1 VTIPAK
7 NFKKISKKDLISFGE
22 PDILS
27 ELMLSDSPART
38 ENAGTG
44 GQVEIG
50 NPSDYQI
57 GRGRLSVWV
66 SI

>member
-1 VTIPAK
+1 MTIPAK

-50 NPSDYQI
+50 NPSDYQ
-57 GRGRLSVWV
+57 
-66 SI
+66 